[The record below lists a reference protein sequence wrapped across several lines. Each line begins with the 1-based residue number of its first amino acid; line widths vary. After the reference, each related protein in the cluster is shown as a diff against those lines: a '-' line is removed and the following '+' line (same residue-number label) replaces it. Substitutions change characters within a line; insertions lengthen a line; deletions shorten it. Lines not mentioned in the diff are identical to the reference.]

1 MRISILTL
9 FPGIFDAL
17 KHSILARAVAG
28 GAVEFELVNPRE
40 FARDKHRTV
49 DDSPYGGG
57 AGMVMRPDVLRDAV
71 EYARGRNPGA
81 PVVYLSPQGAPFR
94 QAHAEKLANLPG
106 MILVCGRYEG
116 VDERFIEACVD
127 YEVSVGDFILT
138 GGEPAALCVVDAV
151 VRLLP
156 GVLGNSASAVEESF
170 GDGALEHPQFTRP
183 REFDGRPVP
192 PVLLSGDHGKVANW
206 RRRISLERTAARR
219 PDMMIDELSANDMS
233 LLENSALQVD
243 SWLVDPRHVQVAVD
257 D

>member
-1 MRISILTL
+1 VKISILTL

-17 KHSILARAVAG
+17 AYSMMARANSA
-28 GAVEFELVNPRE
+28 GAVTFELINPRE

-49 DDSPYGGG
+49 DDAPYGGG

-71 EYARGRNPGA
+71 GYARVSNPGA
-81 PVVYLSPQGAPFR
+81 PVVYLSPQGAPFK
-94 QAHAEKLANLPG
+94 QAHAESLAALPG
-106 MILVCGRYEG
+106 LILVCGRYEG

-127 YEVSVGDFILT
+127 YEISVGDFILT
-138 GGEPAALCVVDAV
+138 GGEPAALCVADAV

-183 REFDGRPVP
+183 RDFDGRPVP
-192 PVLLSGDHGKVANW
+192 PVLLSGDHGRVANW

-219 PDMMIDELSANDMS
+219 PDMMIDELSPNDLI
-233 LLENSALQVD
+233 LLENPD
-243 SWLVDPRHVQVAVD
+243 FDTESWLVDPRHVQVAVD